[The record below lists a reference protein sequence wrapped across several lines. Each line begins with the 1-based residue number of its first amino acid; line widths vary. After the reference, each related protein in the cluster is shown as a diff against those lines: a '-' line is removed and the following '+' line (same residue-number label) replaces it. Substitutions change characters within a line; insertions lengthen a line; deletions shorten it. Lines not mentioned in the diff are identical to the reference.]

1 MSIKNDTAGYGE
13 PSKPR
18 LLSIK
23 QAVYELGIS
32 RTAVYELIAARK
44 IMTVKVGRRR
54 LIPSD
59 AIENFIAGLGSA

>member
-1 MSIKNDTAGYGE
+1 MSTEDDTARHRE
-13 PSKPR
+13 RAKPR

-32 RTAVYELIAARK
+32 RTAVYELITDRK
-44 IMTVKVGRRR
+44 IKTVKIGRRR

-59 AIENFIAGLGSA
+59 AIEDFIAGL